1 MNRRTFI
8 AGGLGGLAL
17 LAGGIYFTKGSWY
30 RQTVNSV
37 RNLTGDLDA
46 QFLRQ
51 LITADAAHSRTIMWQ
66 AEDVLTRPA
75 IEYRIQG
82 QAEVQQVPARE
93 DFFSDDGV
101 KNKQYLAQLQDLQ
114 AAATYE

>member
-46 QFLRQ
+46 QFLRHCQ
-51 LITADAAHSRTIMWQ
+51 VNVTKVERVGGFLNT
-66 AEDVLTRPA
+66 LTLKS
-75 IEYRIQG
+75 G
-82 QAEVQQVPARE
+82 
-93 DFFSDDGV
+93 
-101 KNKQYLAQLQDLQ
+101 KN
-114 AAATYE
+114 T

>member
-46 QFLRQ
+46 QFCG
-51 LITADAAHSRTIMWQ
+51 S
-66 AEDVLTRPA
+66 
-75 IEYRIQG
+75 
-82 QAEVQQVPARE
+82 
-93 DFFSDDGV
+93 
-101 KNKQYLAQLQDLQ
+101 
-114 AAATYE
+114 